1 MRDGPNRGVSTVA
14 DITLALLLISASVL
28 LIGIHLNSSDESVS
42 DDRADQVL
50 QSLSATTSSILYDI
64 SEENNAG
71 VSTLESENFDP
82 LGDLDSAERESAY
95 EVTTYGSSIGL
106 LADAALTN
114 LQIDGNQRFAYGDA
128 YEDAVDH
135 SIQGTHVGG
144 EHHFYTV
151 ATWSPYD
158 GASLNGTATAGQQP
172 PPTGDVSSASTTV
185 TSDVPALDP
194 EELAREF
201 EREETSDIGAPFVDD
216 ADTDGFDAVATVVAE
231 SIVEG
236 YFPFE
241 ETQYSLESSLTERSV
256 TVYNYK
262 QLADSVDVTVD
273 DHVGGTSPDT
283 ATANETLVGD
293 IDDDDGLGD
302 WIAADMRNGPV
313 GEQITQTWNDS
324 TADNVVEHLEK
335 TFEEVIS
342 PEAVDVTVQAWD
354 P

>member
-1 MRDGPNRGVSTVA
+1 MRGASNRGVSTVV

-28 LIGIHLNSSDESVS
+28 LIGFHLDSSDEPVP

-50 QSLSATTSSILYDI
+50 QSLSATTSSVLYDI
-64 SEENNAG
+64 TEENGAG
-71 VSTLESENFDP
+71 VSTLESENFEP
-82 LGDLDSAERESAY
+82 PGDLDSAERESVY

-106 LADAALTN
+106 LADAALAN
-114 LQIDGNQRFAYGDA
+114 LRIDGSQRFTYGDA

-135 SIQGTHVGG
+135 SIRGTHVGG
-144 EHHFYTV
+144 EHHFYAV
-151 ATWSPYD
+151 ATWAPYD
-158 GASLNGTATAGQQP
+158 GSSLNGTATAGRQP
-172 PPTGDVSSASTTV
+172 PSTGDVSSASTTV
-185 TSDVPALDP
+185 TSGVPELGP

-201 EREETSDIGAPFVDD
+201 EREETSDVGTPFIDD

-241 ETQYSLESSLTERSV
+241 NTQYSLESSLTERSV

-273 DHVGGTSPDT
+273 DHISGTSPDT

-293 IDDDDGLGD
+293 IDADNGLGD
-302 WIAADMRNGPV
+302 WIATDMRNGPV
-313 GEQITQTWNDS
+313 GEQIIHTWNDS
-324 TADNVVEHLEK
+324 TADNVVERLEE
-335 TFEEVIS
+335 TFEEVTS
-342 PEAVDVTVQAWD
+342 PETIDVTVQAWD